1 MRGKLI
7 GIAVAAFAGAACAS
21 SGGSYEMS
29 EKVSTRLAEF
39 ERTGDY
45 QTCLGL
51 RRINQINPLDE
62 RNFLVRVGVN
72 QYYLN
77 KVSGN
82 CNGADRSFN
91 RIQYTTSISQLC
103 RNEIISVV
111 DNTSGFFVGSCSLGD
126 FERLEKKPDD
136 AEAEQDES

>member
-7 GIAVAAFAGAACAS
+7 GIAVASFAGAACAS
-21 SGGSYEMS
+21 NSSYEMS
-29 EKVSTRLAEF
+29 EEVSTRLAEF
-39 ERTGDY
+39 DRTGDY
-45 QTCLGL
+45 QTCLGI
-51 RRINQINPLDE
+51 RRINQIYPLDE
-62 RNFLVRVGVN
+62 RNFLVRVGVS

-77 KVSGN
+77 KVSGK
-82 CNGADRSFN
+82 CSGADNSFN

-111 DNTSGFFVGSCSLGD
+111 DNTTGFFVGSCSLGD
-126 FERLEKKPDD
+126 FERLENKPDD